1 MDRSDTPSDQLSHR
15 TRLEAGLLA
24 LPPAAAAAAWL
35 WINEPDTGG
44 AVQIGIGVMLLAVPL
59 FAGTRRTFVLL
70 SLVIAWLLG
79 SLWVLAMV
87 LGLFLF
93 FPAAVMLLAGAAVTA
108 LKPPAR
114 LVARIAAWLLAAAV
128 VAAFGP
134 AFRSYYSPPSDKII
148 VQLAAPETVA
158 DELRL
163 SDSLQKAEFTGVS
176 VSAWTGA
183 RQLAV
188 EAAGLPERQ
197 RPRLLQLVR
206 AQPGV
211 VTAYWCEGT
220 QCNYG

>member
-1 MDRSDTPSDQLSHR
+1 
-15 TRLEAGLLA
+15 LEAGLLA

-35 WINEPDTGG
+35 WINEPDVGG
-44 AVQIGIGVMLLAVPL
+44 AFQIGIGMTLLAGPL
-59 FAGTRRTFVLL
+59 FAETRRTFVIL
-70 SLVIAWLLG
+70 SLVIAGLLG
-79 SLWVLAMV
+79 SLFGLAMV

-93 FPAAVMLLAGAAVTA
+93 FPAAVMLLAAASVTA
-108 LKPPAR
+108 QERPAR
-114 LVARIAAWLLAAAV
+114 LLARVAAWLLAAAA

-134 AFRSYYSPPSDKII
+134 AFRSYYFPPSDKII

-163 SDSLQKAEFTGVS
+163 SDSLWKAGFTRVS
-176 VSAWTGA
+176 VSTWTSA
-183 RQLAV
+183 RQLVV

-197 RPRLLQLVR
+197 RPRLLQVVR

-220 QCNYG
+220 QCNG

>member
-1 MDRSDTPSDQLSHR
+1 VDGSDTPSGQLSHR

-35 WINEPDTGG
+35 WVNEPDTGG
-44 AVQIGIGVMLLAVPL
+44 AFQIGIGMMLLAVPL
-59 FAGTRRTFVLL
+59 FAGTRRTFLIL
-70 SLVIAWLLG
+70 GLVIAWLLG
-79 SLWVLAMV
+79 SLVVLAMV

-93 FPAAVMLLAGAAVTA
+93 FPAAVVLLAAAGVTA
-108 LKPPAR
+108 QKRPAR
-114 LVARIAAWLLAAAV
+114 LVARTAAWLMAAAA

-134 AFRSYYSPPSDKII
+134 AFRSYYAPPSDTII

-158 DELRL
+158 DEVRL
-163 SDSLQKAEFTGVS
+163 SLATAGFTGVS
-176 VSAWTGA
+176 VSGWTSA

-197 RPRLLQLVR
+197 RPRLLQVVR

>member
-1 MDRSDTPSDQLSHR
+1 MDGSDTRSGQLSHR

-35 WINEPDTGG
+35 WVNEPDTGG
-44 AVQIGIGVMLLAVPL
+44 AFQIGIGMMLLAVPL
-59 FAGTRRTFVLL
+59 FAGTRRTFVILG
-70 SLVIAWLLG
+70 LVIAGLLG
-79 SLWVLAMV
+79 SLFVLAMV

-93 FPAAVMLLAGAAVTA
+93 FPAAVV
-108 LKPPAR
+108 
-114 LVARIAAWLLAAAV
+114 LLAAAGV
-128 VAAFGP
+128 TARQRPARLFARTAAWLMAAAAVAAFGP
-134 AFRSYYSPPSDKII
+134 AFRSYYAPPSDTII

-158 DELRL
+158 DEVRL
-163 SDSLQKAEFTGVS
+163 SLETAGFTGVS
-176 VSAWTGA
+176 VSGWTSA

-197 RPRLLQLVR
+197 RPRLLQVVR

-220 QCNYG
+220 QCNG

>member
-1 MDRSDTPSDQLSHR
+1 MDGSDTPSAQLSHR

-44 AVQIGIGVMLLAVPL
+44 GYQIGIGMMLLAVPL
-59 FAGTRRTFVLL
+59 FASTRRIFVIL

-79 SLWVLAMV
+79 SMVVLAMA

-93 FPAAVMLLAGAAVTA
+93 FPAAVMLLAAAAVTA

-114 LVARIAAWLLAAAV
+114 LFARIAAWLLAAAA

-134 AFRSYYSPPSDKII
+134 AFRFYYSPPSDTII

-158 DELRL
+158 DEVRL
-163 SDSLQKAEFTGVS
+163 SLQTAEFTGVS
-176 VSAWTGA
+176 VSGWTSA

-197 RPRLLQLVR
+197 RPRLLQVVR
-206 AQPGV
+206 ALPGV

-220 QCNYG
+220 QCNG